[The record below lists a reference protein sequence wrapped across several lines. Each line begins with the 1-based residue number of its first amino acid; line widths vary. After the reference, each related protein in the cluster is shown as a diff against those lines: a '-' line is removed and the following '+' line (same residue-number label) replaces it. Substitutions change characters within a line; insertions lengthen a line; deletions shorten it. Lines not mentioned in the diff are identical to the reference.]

1 MQDIVG
7 ILRAAGEET
16 RLRLLAILAR
26 SELTVTELT
35 QVLGQSQPRV
45 SRHLKLLCEAGLV
58 DRVPEGSWVLYRL
71 ADLRGPARVPAAE
84 GRLLEAIIEA
94 LPAGDPVLQRDLERL
109 NAVRRARADAAA
121 QAMRRVADESG
132 RIASLHLPEEQI
144 EAAMCALAGEGPF
157 EFMVDLGTGTG
168 RVLELLG
175 PRADLAEGVDLNR
188 DMLTLARANLDRA
201 GLRNCR
207 VRQGDILALP
217 FAGGTADLVTLHQ
230 VLHFLPDPA
239 AAVAEAARLLRRDG
253 RLLIVDFAP
262 HDHEELREVHAH
274 RRLGFADREVRG
286 WFKANGLTP
295 GAMRRLPENGEAPL
309 TVCLWLGVQNRDVA
323 ETPPLADVAE

>member
-1 MQDIVG
+1 MQNVIA

-16 RLRLLAILAR
+16 RLRLLAVLAR

-71 ADLRGPARVPAAE
+71 ADSRGQARIAA
-84 GRLLEAIIEA
+84 GIGLLEAIIAA
-94 LPAGDPVLQRDLERL
+94 LPGDDPVLQRDLERL

-121 QAMRRVADESG
+121 DAMRRVSDERG
-132 RIASLHLPEEQI
+132 RIGSLHLPEERI
-144 EAAMCALAGEGPF
+144 ESAMCELAGEGPF

-168 RVLELLG
+168 RILELLG
-175 PRADLAEGVDLNR
+175 PRADLAEGVDLSR
-188 DMLTLARANLDRA
+188 DMLNLARANLDRA

-217 FAGGTADLVTLHQ
+217 FASGAADLVTLHQ

-239 AAVAEAARLLRRDG
+239 AAVAEAARLLRRNG
-253 RLLIVDFAP
+253 RLLVVDFAP
-262 HDHEELREVHAH
+262 HNHEVLREEYAH
-274 RRLGFADREVRG
+274 RRLGFADSEVRG
-286 WFKANGLTP
+286 WFKANGIAYS
-295 GAMRRLPENGEAPL
+295 GMRRLPENGDAPL
-309 TVCLWLGVQNRDVA
+309 TVCVWLGVQSRAVA
-323 ETPPLADVAE
+323 EPPLMADVAE